1 PPPRFRCPPEFEA
14 VSGGVPMGGPQTELW
29 LIRAPMDFCPQS
41 LEGRPVPLNGLERL
55 RPGDNDNNDNND
67 NSDSAT
73 PGATYVLRGGPA
85 AAGWHCP
92 LLLSPVSPGGSL
104 GCAPPMKGTLSITR
118 SFGTPRVAPG
128 DTAGTA
134 PPSGGTAPPLG
145 TATPSEG
152 TAPPSGT
159 VTPLGTAPPS
169 GGTATPSGTVTPL
182 GTAPP
187 LGTET
192 EGPGPPEVTKR
203 RKKRKKEKREGQE

>member
-1 PPPRFRCPPEFEA
+1 MVTAPPGRFRCPPEFEA

-41 LEGRPVPLNGLERL
+41 LEGCPVPLNGLERL
-55 RPGDNDNNDNND
+55 RPGDNDTNDG
-67 NSDSAT
+67 DSAT

-92 LLLSPVSPGGSL
+92 LLLSPMSPGGSL

-118 SFGTPRVAPG
+118 SFGTGAVALG

-134 PPSGGTAPPLG
+134 PPS
-145 TATPSEG
+145 E
-152 TAPPSGT
+152 
-159 VTPLGTAPPS
+159 
-169 GGTATPSGTVTPL
+169 GTVTPL

-187 LGTET
+187 LGTAT